1 MILCWNKYI
10 EMIPIPNRKTRIL
23 KMIIINTRIFNIN
36 INIIHKINNI
46 LLF

>member
-1 MILCWNKYI
+1 
-10 EMIPIPNRKTRIL
+10 MIPIPRKTRIL